1 MGLEKNVG
9 GRDRLAR
16 AVLAVT
22 LTIVA
27 VRALRRGKRKTGLL
41 AGLGA
46 LEFGFNATTGVCG
59 VNELLDRDTTG
70 DDNLDR
76 QTEQLLQSQEELE
89 EATD

>member
-9 GRDRLAR
+9 GRDRLVR

-27 VRALRRGKRKTGLL
+27 VRALRQGRRKTGLL

-46 LEFGFNATTGVCG
+46 LSFGFNATTGVCG
-59 VNELLDRDTTG
+59 LNELLDLDTTG
-70 DDNLDR
+70 DGDLGE

-89 EATD
+89 EATE